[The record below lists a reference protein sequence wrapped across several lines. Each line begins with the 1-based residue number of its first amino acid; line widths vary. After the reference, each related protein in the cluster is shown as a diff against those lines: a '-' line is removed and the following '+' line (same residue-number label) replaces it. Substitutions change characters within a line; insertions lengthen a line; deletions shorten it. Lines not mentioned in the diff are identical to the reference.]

1 MPFISPAYAQCPV
14 CIVTVG
20 GGMLIAKKLG
30 VDDLLV
36 SVWISALNTAIAF
49 WLAPK
54 LRYKIFKNPYILALI
69 LLITTLTYFQFTG
82 QLSSTANQ
90 VLGLNKIILGQVSG
104 LIIMI
109 IGNFI
114 YAFTKKKNGNK
125 TLFPYA
131 RVVFP
136 LISVIIITFFF
147 KLIFKL

>member
-114 YAFTKKKNGNK
+114 YVFTKKKNGNK

-136 LISVIIITFFF
+136 LISVIIVTFFF

>member
-82 QLSSTANQ
+82 QLSLTANQ

-136 LISVIIITFFF
+136 LISVIIVTFFF